1 MAEKGKI
8 LVIDDSLV
16 VQNYMSKVL
25 ANLPDLEQCG
35 FATNGTSGFQKIKLT
50 NPDVVVLDLEM
61 ENGNGLYVIR
71 EIESHIPL
79 KDRPYIIIHSTR
91 SMNGDPMFME
101 AMKYGFCDFML
112 KVEGRADT
120 LLANARGTMLL
131 KIRSAVKVRR
141 LRSTTS
147 NFVSSSSK
155 TTSATPAIDD
165 SHLPEGLSQIELLVP
180 KLKSK
185 PQLLVIGASTGGPGV
200 ICNIS
205 KHLSGIKIPV
215 VVIQHMP
222 ESFTRSFATELGKLS
237 GLPSVELSHNMPL
250 ERGRIH
256 VFPGGCHGRINS
268 YGKLFVYYSDYQN
281 YVAHPFKPS
290 INLAIESLCSSFAG
304 SAIGVILSGMG
315 KDGALAMKA
324 LHQLGS
330 FIIAQ
335 DKHSSAVWGMPSA
348 AVAENAVDLI
358 LSDSDIGIGVRR
370 ILESCSL
377 V

>member
-35 FATNGTSGFQKIKLT
+35 FATNGIFGFQKIKST

-61 ENGNGLYVIR
+61 DKGNGLYVIK
-71 EIESHIPL
+71 EIETHIPP

-91 SMNGDPMFME
+91 SMHGDPMFME

-112 KVEGRADT
+112 KIQGRADT
-120 LLANARGTMLL
+120 LLANARGAMLL

-141 LRSTTS
+141 LRTKSSNFSPSPSSPSTTS
-147 NFVSSSSK
+147 VENSNI
-155 TTSATPAIDD
+155 P
-165 SHLPEGLSQIELLVP
+165 HGLSNLEDIITNIQT
-180 KLKSK
+180 K

-205 KHLSGIKIPV
+205 KHLKDIKIPV

-222 ESFTRSFATELGKLS
+222 ETFTRSFALELGKLS
-237 GLPSVELSHNMPL
+237 GLPSVELTHNMAL

-256 VFPGGCHGRINS
+256 VFPGGAHGRLSSFGN
-268 YGKLFVYYSDYQN
+268 LLVYYSDYQN
-281 YVAHPFKPS
+281 YIAHPFKPS
-290 INLAIESLCSSFAG
+290 INLAIESLCCSFTG
-304 SAIGVILSGMG
+304 TTLGVILSGMG
-315 KDGALAMKA
+315 KDGALAMKT
-324 LHQLGS
+324 LRQQGS

-335 DKHSSAVWGMPSA
+335 DKLSSAVWGMPGS
-348 AVAENAVDLI
+348 AVAEDAVDLI
-358 LSDSDIGIGVRR
+358 LSEDDIGLGIRR
-370 ILESCSL
+370 ILEHRNL
-377 V
+377 L

>member
-16 VQNYMSKVL
+16 VQNYMGKVL
-25 ANLPDLEQCG
+25 TNLPDLEQCG

-71 EIESHIPL
+71 EIESHIPQ

-91 SMNGDPMFME
+91 SMHGDPMFME

-120 LLANARGTMLL
+120 LLANVRAVMLL

-141 LRSTTS
+141 LRSSTS
-147 NFVSSSSK
+147 NLTVSSQPSS
-155 TTSATPAIDD
+155 SPVSVNESRI
-165 SHLPEGLSQIELLVP
+165 PEGLSQIEVLAP
-180 KLKSK
+180 HIECK
-185 PQLLVIGASTGGPGV
+185 PQILIIGASTGGPGV
-200 ICNIS
+200 ICNICR
-205 KHLSGIKIPV
+205 HLSGIKIPV

-222 ESFTRSFATELGKLS
+222 ESFTRSFAIELGKLS
-237 GLPSVELSHNMPL
+237 GLPSVELAHNMPL

-256 VFPGGCHGRINS
+256 VLPGGCHGRLNS

-290 INLAIESLCSSFAG
+290 INLAVETLCSSFTGA
-304 SAIGVILSGMG
+304 ALGVILSGMG
-315 KDGALAMKA
+315 KDGALAMKT
-324 LHQLGS
+324 LRQQGS
-330 FIIAQ
+330 FIVAQ
-335 DKHSSAVWGMPSA
+335 DRHTSAVWGMPGA
-348 AVAENAVDLI
+348 AVAEDAVDLI
-358 LSDSDIGIGVRR
+358 LSDSDIGVGVRR
-370 ILESCSL
+370 ILESCNL
-377 V
+377 I